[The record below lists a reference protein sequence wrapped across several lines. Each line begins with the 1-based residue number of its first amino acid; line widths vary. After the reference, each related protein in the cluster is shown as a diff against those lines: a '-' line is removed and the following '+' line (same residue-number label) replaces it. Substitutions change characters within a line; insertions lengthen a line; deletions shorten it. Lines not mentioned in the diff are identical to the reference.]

1 MEVENCNICDT
12 LEPFRQFFTRKKPM
26 VPMLEKI
33 LIIEDE
39 PSIADNILYAL
50 STEGFEARWCASGT
64 EGMAVLAA
72 DGISLVILDVGL
84 PDINGFELARAIRKI
99 CTVPIIFVTARSSE
113 IDRVVGLE
121 IGGDDYVVK
130 PFSPRELTARVRA
143 VLRRT
148 SGKLPEAHDVR
159 PVSSPF
165 LVDEVRYIVS
175 FMNLPLELS
184 RYEFRLLRVLVQN
197 PGRVFTRTQLME
209 KAWDEPDMS
218 LERTVDTH
226 IKTIRRKLQ
235 AIAADEE
242 WIVTHR
248 GIGYSLKER
257 P

>member
-1 MEVENCNICDT
+1 MH
-12 LEPFRQFFTRKKPM
+12 
-26 VPMLEKI
+26 EKI

-64 EGMAVLAA
+64 EGMAILAA

-84 PDINGFELARAIRKI
+84 PDVNGFELARAIRKI
-99 CTVPIIFVTARSSE
+99 STVPIIFVTARSSE

-148 SGKLPEAHDVR
+148 SAKLPGVRPDAR
-159 PVSSPF
+159 PVSRPF
-165 LVDEVRYIVS
+165 LVDDIRYVIS
-175 FMNLPLELS
+175 FMNQPLELS
-184 RYEFRLLRVLVQN
+184 RYEFRLLRVLVHN
-197 PGRVFTRTQLME
+197 PGRVFTRAQLME
-209 KAWDEPDMS
+209 QAWDEPDMS

-235 AIAADEE
+235 AIAASEE
-242 WIVTHR
+242 WIATHR
-248 GIGYSLKER
+248 GIGYSLKEG